1 MRVIAGTAKGRRL
14 RAPRGTSVRPTSDL
28 IREAIFDMVAAR
40 DHDLG
45 RTLDLYA
52 GTGAMGIEALSRGAT
67 HVDFVER
74 DSRCC
79 AAIAH
84 NLRAV
89 GLEAPTTVH
98 CQPVE
103 QALRRLSGSYDTI
116 FVDAPYAD
124 PDLEGALTTLA
135 DSALVGEEA
144 VLVVEHSRRR
154 QLADGYGGLR
164 RAAMRRHGDSCISIY
179 TAGG

>member
-1 MRVIAGTAKGRRL
+1 
-14 RAPRGTSVRPTSDL
+14 
-28 IREAIFDMVAAR
+28 MVAAR
-40 DHDLG
+40 EHDLG

-67 HVDFVER
+67 RVDFVER

-89 GLEAPTTVH
+89 GLTAPTAVH
-98 CQPVE
+98 CRPVE
-103 QALRRLSGSYDTI
+103 SALRRLDGSYDTV

-124 PDLEGALTTLA
+124 PGLDGVLETLA
-135 DSALVGEEA
+135 GSAIVETGTM
-144 VLVVEHSRRR
+144 LVVEHSRRR
-154 QLADGYGGLR
+154 QLAAGYGELH
-164 RAAMRRHGDSCISIY
+164 RAVQRRHGDTCVSIY